1 MNGWHV
7 IIENSDLFVRGFFT
21 TLLILAFSAL
31 FSIVLSIPFAF
42 ALNSNRAVLRIP
54 AKAYTMTIRG
64 FPALI
69 QLFMVYYGLSQFD
82 ILRDSW
88 MWRFFSSALFCTLLV
103 FTLNTVAY
111 TGEIFAGA
119 LHEIPRGEIEAGAS
133 IGMSA
138 WRLAL
143 SVQIPLMLRKSLPQ
157 YNNEIV
163 LLLHATALAS
173 AVTLLD
179 LTGAAQTISMEH
191 YVMLEPYLCA
201 AAIYFLLTA
210 ILMRG
215 FKFAERRWLAYL
227 IK

>member
-1 MNGWHV
+1 MNGWDV
-7 IIENSDLFVRGFFT
+7 IVANRDLFVRGFFT
-21 TLLILAFSAL
+21 TLLLLACSAIFSAL
-31 FSIVLSIPFAF
+31 LSIPFAF
-42 ALNSNRAVLRIP
+42 ALNSNRTVLRLS
-54 AKAYTMTIRG
+54 AKTYSMTIRG

-82 ILRDSW
+82 MLRTSW
-88 MWRFFSSALFCTLLV
+88 MWNFFSSALFCTLFV

-111 TGEIFAGA
+111 TGEIFGGA
-119 LHEIPRGEIEAGAS
+119 LREIPRGEIEAGVS
-133 IGMSA
+133 IGMSPL
-138 WRLAL
+138 RLAL
-143 SVQIPLMLRKSLPQ
+143 AIQIPLMLRKALPQ

-163 LLLHATALAS
+163 LLLHATALSS

-201 AAIYFLLTA
+201 AAIYFVLTA
-210 ILMRG
+210 ILMTG
-215 FKFAERRWLAYL
+215 FRRAERRWLSYM